1 LHLTRGARFGYAH
14 TFMQSLL
21 SFWPV
26 ALLLALLPPANGP
39 KALFDK
45 SAEAGNYL
53 QTGGSAS
60 AHDSDIDYE
69 PEAEQQLLT
78 LANQSRQQAGAPP
91 LTMDA
96 GLSEAARIHARLMRK
111 NGQLSHQFEG
121 EAGLRDRLA
130 ATTKLQLDQEGENVA
145 FDYDAAHGHGHFMS
159 SPPHRANLL
168 NPDFNVVGMGVVRG
182 GDHLYIVQI
191 SAMP

>member
-26 ALLLALLPPANGP
+26 VLLLAILPPANGP

-45 SAEAGNYL
+45 SSPGKSVSGRSAEAGNYL
-53 QTGGSAS
+53 QTGGSAP

-121 EAGLRDRLA
+121 EAGLPDRLA

-145 FDYDAAHGHGHFMS
+145 FDYDAAHGHEHFMN

-168 NPDFNVVGMGVVRG
+168 NPDFNVV
-182 GDHLYIVQI
+182 
-191 SAMP
+191 AWA